1 LTGFVGFFGASVK
14 QFSSGISHS
23 REFCAMAMRL
33 SSSVQSAAANHTDR
47 ESGGGDGSSGDEGS
61 NDEIV
66 TYRVGSLLPVIVW
79 DAETRARRVVKMRW
93 GFPDPRDWR
102 RPRPIH
108 ARSETID
115 GKEPFRTPF
124 HAGQRGIVVFRTFNE
139 GEEVVKPSGRTETRQ
154 WTIDPRDGQPRG
166 FAFVWRRF
174 EISDLPA
181 PMLAC
186 VLATVPANELIRRTI
201 KSQEDDP
208 RMPAILE
215 DDAWST
221 WLGEGDATPATAK
234 AVLRTMEGVNWQAAP
249 EPKKPRP
256 RKP

>member
-1 LTGFVGFFGASVK
+1 MCGKFTA
-14 QFSSGISHS
+14 
-23 REFCAMAMRL
+23 L
-33 SSSVQSAAANHTDR
+33 SSWSEVVDFSQALT
-47 ESGGGDGSSGDEGS
+47 ESGGVGRGGDEGG

-66 TYRVGSLLPVIVW
+66 TYRVGGLLPVIVW
-79 DAETRARRVVKMRW
+79 DAETRARRVVMMRW

-115 GKEPFRTPF
+115 AKEPFRTPF
-124 HAGQRGIVVFRTFNE
+124 HAARRGIVVFRTFNE
-139 GEEVVKPSGRTETRQ
+139 GEEVARPSGRTETRQ
-154 WTIDPRDGQPRG
+154 WTVDPRDGRPRG

-174 EISDLPA
+174 EIPDLPV

-186 VLATVPANELIRRTI
+186 VMATVPANELIRRTI
-201 KSQEDDP
+201 KSREDDP
-208 RMPAILE
+208 RMPAILD

-221 WLGEGDATPATAK
+221 WLGEGGATSAAAK
-234 AVLRTMEGVNWQAAP
+234 AVLKTMEGVNWQAAP

-256 RKP
+256 RRQAGDGPGEADAG

>member
-1 LTGFVGFFGASVK
+1 
-14 QFSSGISHS
+14 
-23 REFCAMAMRL
+23 MA
-33 SSSVQSAAANHTDR
+33 
-47 ESGGGDGSSGDEGS
+47 GGDDSVPPCAVNSRLWHPGAKSSRFPSRSQRAAEAKDQEATRAATTKLSPIAFGG
-61 NDEIV
+61 
-66 TYRVGSLLPVIVW
+66 LLPVIVW
-79 DAETRARRVVKMRW
+79 GAETRARQVVKMRW
-93 GFPDPRDWR
+93 GFADPRDWR

-115 GKEPFRTPF
+115 AKEPFRTPF

-139 GEEVVKPSGRTETRQ
+139 GEEAVKPSVRTETRQ
-154 WTIDPRDGQPRG
+154 WTVDPKDGQPRG

-186 VLATVPANELIRRTI
+186 VQATVPANELIRRTV
-201 KSQEDDP
+201 KSQEGDP

-234 AVLRTMEGVNWQAAP
+234 AVLRTMEGVNWQTAP
-249 EPKKPRP
+249 EPKRPRP

>member
-1 LTGFVGFFGASVK
+1 MCGKFTALASWSEVVA
-14 QFSSGISHS
+14 FSEPLVE
-23 REFCAMAMRL
+23 R
-33 SSSVQSAAANHTDR
+33 D
-47 ESGGGDGSSGDEGS
+47 GGEGPGDGPGGDEGS

-66 TYRVGSLLPVIVW
+66 TYRVGAPLPVIVW
-79 DAETRARRVVKMRW
+79 DAETRARRVVRMRW

-115 GKEPFRTPF
+115 AKEPFRTPF

-139 GEEVVKPSGRTETRQ
+139 GEEVTKPSGRTETRQ
-154 WTIDPRDGQPRG
+154 WTVDPKDGQPRG

-174 EISDLPA
+174 EISDLPV

-186 VLATVPANELIRRTI
+186 VMATVPANELMRRTI

-221 WLGEGDATPATAK
+221 WLGEGDATPAMAK
-234 AVLRTMEGVNWQAAP
+234 AVLRTMEGVNWQTAP

-256 RKP
+256 RSRYPHSKPDPDKDLI